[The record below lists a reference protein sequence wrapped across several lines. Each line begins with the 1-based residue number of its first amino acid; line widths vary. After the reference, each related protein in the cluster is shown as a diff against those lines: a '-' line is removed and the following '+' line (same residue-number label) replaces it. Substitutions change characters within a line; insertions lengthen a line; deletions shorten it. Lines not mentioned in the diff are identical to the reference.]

1 MTAVFIGSITG
12 TTLTVTSVT
21 SGSIGVGNALY
32 GTGITQGTF
41 ITSGSGTS
49 WIVNQ
54 SQTLGSTTITANSF
68 NNNITPGAPPL
79 LWSEV
84 QDAFTKVNE
93 NFDVL
98 VATVG
103 GGAGLTPIDF
113 ETLDTSVSPTT
124 DSEYSLGSSTNKW
137 ANVYTSEYSTVPG
150 EELNGVW
157 LGTAHIKGIGG
168 TVDLPL
174 SSTIDGS
181 LIIDPN
187 KTTFKIVN
195 VEGEG
200 EIIAS
205 SFTDTLN
212 FVNGTAIRLTVNS
225 SSDSIIFDNTGVI
238 KVSGT
243 AGQIGVTATGP
254 LGTGEITLTNLGVVS
269 LLSTTALPSGRTEG
283 VGININAANGSNIK
297 ITNTGVLSISSVTA
311 SLTVTPN
318 AATGNVE
325 LENLLPAY
333 PAFGNIVANAGLI
346 SAVGNSSGTTL
357 NIAQGDGIALSTNN
371 ITKTLTIAV
380 DPVFDLRGSVFA
392 DDSTIMVDAVSGTL
406 RGNFIGSV
414 FADDSTQLID
424 GHTATVY
431 GNILATTLR
440 TSETT
445 IALGNS
451 AGSISQGNNA
461 TAVGWLAGYNTQGT
475 AAVAVG
481 REAGEI
487 SQGQYAVSVG
497 PGAGYTSQ
505 GANAVAIGY
514 DAGFTSQGSSGV
526 AIGYLSGNNTQ
537 EAGAVAIGYTTAQ
550 ITQRTGAVA
559 IGWSAGQTN
568 QGANAIAIGYR
579 AGFTNQN
586 ASSIVLNASGVA
598 LEAAAAGFFVNPIR
612 SSGNGRPLM
621 YDTATSELFSSSVLE
636 FIGSTI
642 STNDSSAV
650 QFDGPLS
657 LQANVTVE
665 ADIQLGNDESAIRG
679 TNKIKFVPSS
689 ADELSYNVRLEV
701 YSESTIEPR
710 LALDT
715 PDGVDLTLS
724 SGMAGIVISKINGR
738 VNLAAG
744 NNAFIVRE
752 NGSWAMT
759 PLNAAP
765 ISPTVGMY
773 IADCTNWDPASKA
786 NGRPYPV
793 WYDGVAFNAL
803 Y

>member
-21 SGSIGVGNALY
+21 SGSIGIGNALY

-93 NFDVL
+93 NFDIL

-157 LGTAHIKGIGG
+157 IGTAHIKGIGG

-181 LIIDPN
+181 LIIDPT

-225 SSDSIIFDNTGVI
+225 GSDSIIFDNTGVI

-243 AGQIGVTATGP
+243 AGEIGVTATGP

-297 ITNTGVLSISSVTA
+297 ITNTGVLSVSSVTA
-311 SLTVTPN
+311 SLTATLTT
-318 AATGNVE
+318 ATGNVE

-346 SAVGNSSGTTL
+346 SAVGSSSGTTL
-357 NIAQGDGIALSTNN
+357 NIAQGYGIALSTNN
-371 ITKTLTIAV
+371 TTKTLTIAV

-392 DDSTIMVDAVSGTL
+392 DDSTIMVNAIDRTFLGDLTGNITGNINGVVTGTAGSSL
-406 RGNFIGSV
+406 IGNVTGNLIGYQVGDMTGSV
-414 FADDSTQLID
+414 FADDSSMLVDGTNGMIVGDVENAVVSTQILTVGQID
-424 GHTATVY
+424 PDPISGEIYLNGTVY
-431 GNILATTLR
+431 GDLNGVVYGTTVGVVEGDVNDVNGDLLLDGTAR
-440 TSETT
+440 LLEGDVKGSVFADDSSIMVDAVDNKLYSDALNVTSYIIFPTY
-445 IALGNS
+445 AD
-451 AGSISQGNNA
+451 A
-461 TAVGWLAGYNTQGT
+461 TARDT
-475 AAVAVG
+475 AITSPETGMVVLLLDNGSAVAG
-481 REAGEI
+481 
-487 SQGQYAVSVG
+487 
-497 PGAGYTSQ
+497 
-505 GANAVAIGY
+505 
-514 DAGFTSQGSSGV
+514 
-526 AIGYLSGNNTQ
+526 LS
-537 EAGAVAIGYTTAQ
+537 AY
-550 ITQRTGAVA
+550 TGAS
-559 IGWSAGQTN
+559 WS
-568 QGANAIAIGYR
+568 
-579 AGFTNQN
+579 
-586 ASSIVLNASGVA
+586 L
-598 LEAAAAGFFVNPIR
+598 L
-612 SSGNGRPLM
+612 
-621 YDTATSELFSSSVLE
+621 
-636 FIGSTI
+636 
-642 STNDSSAV
+642 
-650 QFDGPLS
+650 
-657 LQANVTVE
+657 
-665 ADIQLGNDESAIRG
+665 
-679 TNKIKFVPSS
+679 
-689 ADELSYNVRLEV
+689 
-701 YSESTIEPR
+701 
-710 LALDT
+710 
-715 PDGVDLTLS
+715 
-724 SGMAGIVISKINGR
+724 
-738 VNLAAG
+738 
-744 NNAFIVRE
+744 
-752 NGSWAMT
+752 
-759 PLNAAP
+759 
-765 ISPTVGMY
+765 
-773 IADCTNWDPASKA
+773 
-786 NGRPYPV
+786 
-793 WYDGVAFNAL
+793 
-803 Y
+803 